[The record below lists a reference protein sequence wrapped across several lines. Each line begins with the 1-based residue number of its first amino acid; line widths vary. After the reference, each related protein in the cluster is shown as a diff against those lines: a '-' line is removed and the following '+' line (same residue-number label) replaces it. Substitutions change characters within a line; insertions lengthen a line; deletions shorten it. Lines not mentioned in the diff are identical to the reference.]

1 MDYFIMRKAIT
12 AISFTML
19 GASILIFLSALF
31 IPLQR
36 ELSSQEGESKTEGYK
51 PSPAL
56 NKKYLPK
63 SAPEQKLSLDVDN
76 KSHSSRK
83 PSAGKVGQNDNAMEK
98 KRENFSAMQSPH
110 AASEPTL
117 PRVYKKPPESVTP
130 TVAEEK
136 TPPQRGPVSL
146 LVLGEGSFSP
156 GVAKPEAKAQ
166 EAIDKIIPLIQA
178 RSSDK
183 ILVEGHADKSIPGG
197 FNPIQAS
204 KWNKIVSMLRAKAI
218 AQVLRQKGVAG
229 DRIIVK
235 GLGDAVP
242 LASNRT
248 KKGRSMNRRVEI
260 KLSAARH

>member
-1 MDYFIMRKAIT
+1 MDYFMMRKAIT

-31 IPLQR
+31 IPWQR
-36 ELSSQEGESKTEGYK
+36 DLSSQEGDRKTEDYE
-51 PSPAL
+51 SSAAL
-56 NKKYLPK
+56 NKKVPGK
-63 SAPEQKLSLDVDN
+63 SAPEQKLSLDVNN
-76 KSHSSRK
+76 KLDLFRK
-83 PSAGKVGQNDNAMEK
+83 PSAGKVGQNDYAMEK

-110 AASEPTL
+110 ASSEPTL
-117 PRVYKKPPESVTP
+117 PRVYQKPPESVTP

-136 TPPQRGPVSL
+136 TRPQRGPVSL

-156 GVAKPEAKAQ
+156 GMAKPEAKAQ

-178 RSSDK
+178 QSSDK
-183 ILVEGHADKSIPGG
+183 ILIEGHADKSIPGG
-197 FNPIQAS
+197 FTPIQAS

-235 GLGDAVP
+235 GLGDTVP
-242 LASNRT
+242 LASNLT
-248 KKGRSMNRRVEI
+248 KKGRSKNRRVEI

>member
-1 MDYFIMRKAIT
+1 MRKAIT

-19 GASILIFLSALF
+19 GASVVIFLFALL

-36 ELSSQEGESKTEGYK
+36 EFSSQKVDSKTEIHESSG
-51 PSPAL
+51 SL
-56 NKKYLPK
+56 NKK
-63 SAPEQKLSLDVDN
+63 SIVNSVPEQMLSLGVNNNSD
-76 KSHSSRK
+76 SSRK
-83 PSAGKVGQNDNAMEK
+83 PLAGKVGQNDHAIEK
-98 KRENFSAMQSPH
+98 KRENSSNMQSLH
-110 AASEPTL
+110 APSEPTL
-117 PRVYKKPPESVTP
+117 PQSYEKPPELITP
-130 TVAEEK
+130 KVAEQK
-136 TPPQRGPVSL
+136 SPSQRGPMSL

-166 EAIDKIIPLIQA
+166 EAIDKIIPLIQE

-183 ILVEGHADKSIPGG
+183 VIVEGHADKSIPEG
-197 FNPIQAS
+197 FSPIQAS

-218 AQVLRQKGVAG
+218 AQELRQKGVAG

-242 LASNRT
+242 LASNLT
-248 KKGRSMNRRVEI
+248 KKGRAKNRRVEI